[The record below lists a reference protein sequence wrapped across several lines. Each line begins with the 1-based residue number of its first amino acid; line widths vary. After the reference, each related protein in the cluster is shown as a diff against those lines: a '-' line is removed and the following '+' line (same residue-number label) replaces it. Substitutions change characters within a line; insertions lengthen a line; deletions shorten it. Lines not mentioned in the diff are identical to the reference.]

1 MDDAARLR
9 EAVQPALAAC
19 RCPLCRP
26 RRRRKHSTM
35 SAYLAAVA
43 GTATATR
50 GVLVPAM
57 PGSRWLVVMV
67 REAEVPARAAGEREG
82 RP

>member
-1 MDDAARLR
+1 
-9 EAVQPALAAC
+9 
-19 RCPLCRP
+19 
-26 RRRRKHSTM
+26 M
-35 SAYLAAVA
+35 SAYLAAAA

-50 GVLVPAM
+50 AVLVPAM